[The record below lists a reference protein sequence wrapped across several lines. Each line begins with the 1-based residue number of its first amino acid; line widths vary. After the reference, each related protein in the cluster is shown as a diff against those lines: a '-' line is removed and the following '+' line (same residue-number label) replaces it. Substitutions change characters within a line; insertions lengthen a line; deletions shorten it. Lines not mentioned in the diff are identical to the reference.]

1 MQPVPAHELEQ
12 VSGGFVF
19 VSDVNLSFIA
29 AYQKNVSVASA
40 LVVQANSISVTQS
53 S

>member
-12 VSGGFVF
+12 VSGGFILSDIN
-19 VSDVNLSFIA
+19 VSVIL
-29 AYQKNVSVASA
+29 AYQKNVSIASA